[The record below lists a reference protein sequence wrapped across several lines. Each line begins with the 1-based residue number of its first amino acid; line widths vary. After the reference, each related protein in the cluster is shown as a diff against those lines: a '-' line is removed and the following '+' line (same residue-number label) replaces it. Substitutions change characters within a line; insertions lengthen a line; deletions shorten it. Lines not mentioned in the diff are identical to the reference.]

1 MFTPSK
7 KIELETN
14 MENLPSEMLCIIFS
28 FLDKKSRKSATAT
41 CQLWFDA
48 IRNDSNSSNHICY
61 TKGFQELQC
70 SIKDSEW
77 NWERWPAL
85 KTFELQGRS
94 GKEDLLNDLPIDFKQ
109 CPTLKTVIFDAWMID
124 KPTDIADLF
133 PNCQRYVATIRK
145 FAFNPQLDISTQ
157 FGADHI
163 WSLKI
168 WDQNDEVFKMI
179 NENVKGLKELSVRN
193 LSYLNNLVCMDAL
206 LELDI
211 DDIYGRSSELKIAGL
226 KKLETLKVRKLAEL
240 DKLVGM
246 DALLELSVTD
256 VSGHALKEYDLS
268 NFAKRFKNLQK
279 CDICVTYGTN
289 SIQPKEYAE
298 IVQDVFQ
305 NSATRVEII
314 FSKSKSSPTYLT
326 KEPFQK
332 CVVKKENSDD
342 SDLDSDVSESDD

>member
-1 MFTPSK
+1 
-7 KIELETN
+7 
-14 MENLPSEMLCIIFS
+14 MENLPSEMLCFIFS
-28 FLDKKSRKSATAT
+28 FLDKKSKKSATAT

-61 TKGFQELQC
+61 KGGFQELQC
-70 SIKDSEW
+70 RIKDLEW

-85 KTFELQGRS
+85 KTFELQGSS
-94 GKEDLLNDLPIDFKQ
+94 GKEDLLNDLPMDFKQ
-109 CPTLKTVIFDAWMID
+109 CPTLEIVIFNAWKID

-133 PNCQRYVATIRK
+133 HNCQRYVATIRK
-145 FAFNPQLDISTQ
+145 FAFNPQLDTSTQ
-157 FGADHI
+157 FGVDHI

-179 NENVKGLKELSVRN
+179 NENVKGLKELSVSN
-193 LSYLNNLVCMDAL
+193 LSYLNNLSCMDTL
-206 LELDI
+206 LELHI
-211 DDIYGRSSELKIAGL
+211 DDVYGRSSELKIAGL

-240 DKLVGM
+240 DNLVGM

-256 VSGHALKEYDLS
+256 VSGHELKNYDLS
-268 NFAKRFKNLQK
+268 NIAKRFKNLQK
-279 CDICVTYGTN
+279 CDICVTYGIKN
-289 SIQPKEYAE
+289 LSQPKEYAE

-305 NSATRVEII
+305 NSATRVEIV
-314 FSKSKSSPTYLT
+314 FSKSTKSFSNLT

-342 SDLDSDVSESDD
+342 FDDSDLDSDVSESDD